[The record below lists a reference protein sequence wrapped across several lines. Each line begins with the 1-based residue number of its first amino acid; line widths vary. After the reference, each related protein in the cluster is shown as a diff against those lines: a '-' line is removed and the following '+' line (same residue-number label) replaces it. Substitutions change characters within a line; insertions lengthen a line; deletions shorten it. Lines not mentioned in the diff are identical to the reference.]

1 MYNAGNFIFFLI
13 SILRHIYTNQQ
24 VRPSILGSDIYTR
37 LDSVLTMNMC
47 LRLCSEGGG
56 MDNMAK

>member
-1 MYNAGNFIFFLI
+1 MYRYNAGNFIFFLI
-13 SILRHIYTNQQ
+13 SNLRHMKIY
-24 VRPSILGSDIYTR
+24 VLGSDIYTR
-37 LDSVLTMNMC
+37 IDSVLTMNMC